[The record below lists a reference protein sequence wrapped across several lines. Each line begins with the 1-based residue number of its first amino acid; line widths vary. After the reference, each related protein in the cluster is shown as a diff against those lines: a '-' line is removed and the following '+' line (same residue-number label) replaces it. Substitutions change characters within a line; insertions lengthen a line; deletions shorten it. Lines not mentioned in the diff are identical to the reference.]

1 MYKNFFGLKDLP
13 FNFSP
18 DPRYL
23 YLTKSTQE
31 ALSTLTYGIESRKG
45 FLLLTGEV
53 GTGKTTLLN
62 RLLDWLRERDV
73 ATAFVFNP
81 QLQNVSQLFDFV
93 MAELGIPCET
103 RIKSQVLLKL
113 NQWLLQRY
121 RAGKTTV
128 LIVDE
133 AQNLS
138 DQLLEEIRLLTN
150 LETSSEKLLQ
160 IVLSGQPELEQ
171 KLMQPQLRQ
180 LRQRIVFRSRTVP
193 LSREETYGYIAE
205 RLRIAGGNGHPIF
218 SVEAMDTIN
227 HYAKGIARVV
237 NLLCEHALI
246 NSFAEGI
253 KPVPANIVEEV
264 AKEFQLDQV
273 SPIGVPGAWSDMNK
287 EPGERVEGLL
297 RDLFTILRPADPPK
311 PLVTTLRERKS

>member
-1 MYKNFFGLKDLP
+1 
-13 FNFSP
+13 
-18 DPRYL
+18 
-23 YLTKSTQE
+23 
-31 ALSTLTYGIESRKG
+31 
-45 FLLLTGEV
+45 
-53 GTGKTTLLN
+53 
-62 RLLDWLRERDV
+62 LLDWLKQQDI
-73 ATAFVFNP
+73 ATAFVFNS

-128 LIVDE
+128 LFVDE

-138 DQLLEEIRLLTN
+138 DQMLEEIRLLTN

-160 IVLSGQPELEQ
+160 IVLSGQPELEN

-180 LRQRIVFRSRTVP
+180 IRQRIVFRCRTVA
-193 LSREETYGYIAE
+193 LSQEETYGYVEE
-205 RLRIAGGNGHPIF
+205 RLRIAGSNGKPIF
-218 SVEAMDTIN
+218 TKESVNTI
-227 HYAKGIARVV
+227 YRYSKGIPRVV

-246 NSFAEGI
+246 NSFAEGTR
-253 KPVPANIVEEV
+253 PVAANAIEDV

-273 SPIGVPGAWSDMNK
+273 SPVSVPGVWSDVNK
-287 EPGERVEGLL
+287 PPAERVEGLL
-297 RDLFTILRPADPPK
+297 RDLFTILRPEDEKEKTVA
-311 PLVTTLRERKS
+311 TAFRERKS

>member
-1 MYKNFFGLKDLP
+1 MYREFFGLKDSP

-31 ALSTLTYGIESRKG
+31 ALSVLTYGIQSRKG
-45 FLLLTGEV
+45 FLQLTGEV

-62 RLLDWLRERDV
+62 RLLDWLRGQDV
-73 ATAFVFNP
+73 ATAFVFNS
-81 QLQNVSQLFDFV
+81 QLQNVDQLFDFV

-160 IVLSGQPELEQ
+160 IVLSGQPEFEQ
-171 KLMQPQLRQ
+171 KLMEPQLRQ
-180 LRQRIVFRSRTVP
+180 LRQRIVFRARTVP
-193 LSREETYGYIAE
+193 LTHEETYGYIVE
-205 RLRIAGGNGHPIF
+205 RLRIAGGNGKPVF
-218 SVEAMDTIN
+218 SIEAMDSIKY
-227 HYAKGIARVV
+227 YAKGIPRVV
-237 NLLCEHALI
+237 NLLCEHSLI

-253 KPVPANIVEEV
+253 RPVPANVVEEV

-273 SPIGVPGAWSDMNK
+273 SAIGVPAVWTDMNK
-287 EPGERVEGLL
+287 EPGDRVEGLL

-311 PLVTTLRERKS
+311 PLATTMRERKP